1 MDPFTVAIILIIVG
15 AVLLIIEA
23 FSPGAFM
30 VIPGAVLLVGAL
42 IFAFGFR
49 LKKETV
55 EQYQAEINARQ

>member
-30 VIPGAVLLVGAL
+30 LSSPGPSSSSWA
-42 IFAFGFR
+42 
-49 LKKETV
+49 
-55 EQYQAEINARQ
+55 

>member
-1 MDPFTVAIILIIVG
+1 MASFDPNMVMDVIPTELKTGICV
-15 AVLLIIEA
+15 
-23 FSPGAFM
+23 AFM

-49 LKKETV
+49 LKKEMV